1 MADAIRVLVY
11 TRQSQGRPGEDEATS
26 LSLNAQ
32 LDRIQSFCAREGWEI
47 VGTIQDH
54 DLSGERWDR
63 PGIQELMNRVR
74 AGGID
79 RVVVFSISRI
89 ARKVLH
95 QEMVMD
101 VLTEH
106 GVELVSVTEAGLDN
120 ILVRVVHAGMAEQ
133 YNVNHR
139 KILRAT
145 FEARAKRGLHHGRP
159 PFGYRANDDKGLTI
173 APDEAEV
180 VREMYRRR
188 ADGESVTAIARWL
201 QDAGIGTGRAATW
214 HHRTVVGVLKNPVYA
229 GQATYKKQII
239 GESTNAVAIVDRAV
253 WQQVQRT
260 FTPGERNRRPKELR
274 RSWLDGLVRHGCGSP
289 MGTYM
294 VRGVAA
300 FRCNRYFSATRPDA
314 NDYPIGLLVEP
325 MEKAALRCLE
335 MDLTNVPLDAEAV
348 VQERARQLG
357 VPSAVKQRDKLERQ
371 RAGLVEQVQRAE
383 QLVTSGRRDF
393 VWFDAFDQDAQER
406 IAAIDAEIATLSAIP
421 TVQDVE
427 HRIAEIE
434 RLVPDTLTL
443 RLSPDGARAI
453 LAKLG
458 RVVFD
463 QGVIS
468 VDYALEYRYLFPTPH
483 RVTVKKDRT
492 EGRWQIL
499 DSC

>member
-1 MADAIRVLVY
+1 
-11 TRQSQGRPGEDEATS
+11 
-26 LSLNAQ
+26 
-32 LDRIQSFCAREGWEI
+32 
-47 VGTIQDH
+47 
-54 DLSGERWDR
+54 
-63 PGIQELMNRVR
+63 MNRVR

-133 YNVNHR
+133 QNVNHR

-145 FEARAKRGLHHGRP
+145 LEARAKRGLHHGP
-159 PFGYRANDDKGLTI
+159 APFGYQVRDAGAARGLDI
-173 APDEAEV
+173 LPDHAEL

-188 ADGESVTAIARWL
+188 ADGESVNAIARWL
-201 QDAGIGTGRAATW
+201 FDQGVSSPQGAATW
-214 HHRTVVGVLKNPVYA
+214 SAQTVTVVLRNPVYA
-229 GQATYKKQII
+229 GYAKYR
-239 GESTNAVAIVDRAV
+239 GAIVGEGATEPLIDRAL

-260 FTPGERNRRPKELR
+260 FTPGKRHRRPKDDR
-274 RSWLDGLVRHGCGSP
+274 RSWLDGLVVHGCGSP
-289 MGTYM
+289 MGTYHD
-294 VRGVAA
+294 RNVAR
-300 FRCNRYFSATRPDA
+300 FECNRYFRTLRTDQSQSDLPM
-314 NDYPIGLLVEP
+314 GLKVEP

-335 MDLTNVPLDAEAV
+335 IDLANVPLDAAAV

-421 TVQDVE
+421 TVQDVS

-434 RLVPDTLTL
+434 RLVPIVALL
-443 RLSPDGARAI
+443 ALSPDAARSVVST
-453 LAKLG
+453 LG
-458 RVVFD
+458 HIVFD
-463 QGVIS
+463 QGIVRME
-468 VDYALEYRYLFPTPH
+468 YAAEYRDLFPRPH
-483 RVTVKKDRT
+483 RVRPEFQK
-492 EGRWQIL
+492 GRQWVIV
-499 DSC
+499 DVC